1 MKGMRCFA
9 TLAALALAAQPSAAA
24 EDFRA
29 THQYNHVSSAFAGAT
44 LKLVT
49 DRNRRK
55 ASGLQLGL
63 GISQTLRPA
72 GSAAA
77 IQVPGIELRLTPAA
91 KPHLLVAGQTPS
103 SVKQRLGFSPGAALL
118 AVGGLAV
125 GALLVGAMAGSSSD
139 EKTELE
145 RRQCFLPERELCR

>member
-9 TLAALALAAQPSAAA
+9 TFAALTLAAQPCAAA
-24 EDFRA
+24 EDFRT
-29 THQYNHVSSAFAGAT
+29 THQYNHVASAFAGAT
-44 LKLVT
+44 LKLTT
-49 DRNRRK
+49 DRNKHRVP
-55 ASGLQLGL
+55 GLQLGL

-77 IQVPGIELRLTPAA
+77 IQVPGIELRLSPAA

-103 SVKQRLGFSPGAALL
+103 SVKQRLGFGPGAALL
-118 AVGGLAV
+118 AVGGLAA
-125 GALLVGAMAGSSSD
+125 GALLVGTMSGSSTD
-139 EKTELE
+139 EKRELE